1 MRIPDPVETFELHM
15 DDGARISVRRHGRA
29 GRTRLFITHGNGFAI
44 DGYAPFWVPLADD
57 FDVVVFDMR
66 NHGESPAA
74 GADGHHYRQMAR
86 DLETI
91 HRSVSARLGAAPSVG
106 VFHSMSGR
114 AAMKHAVEIG
124 WRWDALALFDPPNV
138 PPHGHP
144 EHKRMARF
152 ERKLVEWALER
163 TEQYASPDELA
174 REYRES
180 RAHGG
185 WVPQAHALMANA
197 VLRPSDGGFTLAC
210 PRELEASI
218 YLAAL
223 TLNLWPP
230 ASAFGGPV
238 KLIAADPEAARSPTA
253 HANRALAAEQGYAYE
268 AVPGTGHMLQIE
280 KPQECVEALRRFLHD
295 SGMEA
300 GG

>member
-1 MRIPDPVETFELHM
+1 MQIPTPIDSFELHM
-15 DDGARISVRRHGRA
+15 VDGARVSVRRHGKP
-29 GRTRLFITHGNGFAI
+29 GRTRLFVTHGNGFAV
-44 DGYAPFWVPLADD
+44 DGYAPFWLPLTED

-66 NHGESPAA
+66 NHGASPPA
-74 GADGHHYRQMAR
+74 GADGHHYRQLAI

-91 HRSVSARLGAAPSVG
+91 HRAVTARLGPATSVG

-114 AAMKHAVEIG
+114 AAMKHALEIG

-138 PPHGHP
+138 PLPGHA

-152 ERKLVEWALER
+152 ERKLIEWALER
-163 TEQYASPDELA
+163 TERFASPDEMA
-174 REYRES
+174 SEYRES

-185 WVPQAHALMANA
+185 WVPEAHELMARA
-197 VLRPSDGGFTLAC
+197 VLRRDDGDYVLSC

-230 ASAFGGPV
+230 ASAFAGPV
-238 KLIAADPEAARSPTA
+238 RLIAADPEAARSPTA
-253 HANRALAAEQGYAYE
+253 HANRALASEQGYEYE
-268 AVPGTGHMLQIE
+268 AVPGTGHMLQVE
-280 KPQECVEALRRFLHD
+280 QPGACVRALLAFLERH
-295 SGMEA
+295 GIPIA
-300 GG
+300 